1 MSRLRTSPLP
11 LGRLGE
17 GAKLE
22 SQTRKPDLGFG
33 SRASDSQ
40 LRNKLIQSAWVS
52 IRKDPELREFY
63 RRVY

>member
-1 MSRLRTSPLP
+1 
-11 LGRLGE
+11 LGE